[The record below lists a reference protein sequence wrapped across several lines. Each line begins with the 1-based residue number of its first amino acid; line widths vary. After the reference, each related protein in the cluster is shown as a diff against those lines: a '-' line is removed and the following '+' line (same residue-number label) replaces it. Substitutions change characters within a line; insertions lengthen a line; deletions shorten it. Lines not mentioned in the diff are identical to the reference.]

1 MLIQFFFVIFLI
13 HFGTS
18 ISNQEDL
25 SVSKYF
31 HVGCLKLNSD
41 NEFIMNY
48 IQENSLSPYQTFSS
62 SNMTIELCFRLCRQW
77 IILINKN
84 HTKCI
89 CLYTMTKPN
98 EFNEFLGEF
107 LSINNCTSNN
117 LQIYS
122 LTEDVDLLPLTSLS
136 NYDWSLDGCYYLHGI
151 QTYRVNLLLND
162 IDYNQGIDTCR
173 KHCQMM
179 RQTNYFSFF
188 LSLKKSCYCL
198 PIEVSQPVIPKAVRK
213 PLIHCSFLP
222 YIKSGFENFLNQTE
236 INTDTVVKIN
246 VQRYC
251 SPAFIF
257 DRNLYQCLKFIPLS
271 IQNTYTKINANENCL
286 PILIKTYEQWN
297 YLISKSFI
305 LRTRT
310 FIKIDHNSTYIFNNL
325 FKSKISSLTS
335 NDLCIVIIQTNLN
348 RSLSY
353 DLLPCS
359 TAHSSGSVLCSQKPL
374 ETIMSDQTEFKTIN
388 IEEQS
393 SIVDNIS
400 CPSEFVLFNNMCYY
414 VHTYFIFNTL
424 NGERVCSDKYS
435 NSTLVKFKSHEWAN
449 VNATRFLGRSFDDIR
464 LEFFYY
470 QLEKKLINESKN
482 DTNKKHWL
490 RLLLGDKTD
499 HNECILRYFI
509 RSSGA
514 FTAFHRCNH
523 GGHPVC
529 QCEPIRNN
537 ISQILLI
544 NETQNNISQIKNDS
558 LEISIKIESSTIE
571 LISSILSNSTNLSI
585 ISDETIIP
593 ICDNCTNLIADE
605 DLLNNETNVDY
616 KLNNDNI
623 LITTIPPHFN
633 YLRLAMIITGSLITL
648 VILIIGII
656 FVILYIRQTCGS
668 YSMRNGTR
676 DPSRRAQRRST
687 STTSNDIS
695 NRPAVIYN
703 RLNSRPPSTTIDVD
717 MIDPF
722 NNSRANDDTVQ
733 LLPQSITNPP
743 IFNENILTKIDEE
756 PLYAKMQSS
765 NEK

>member
-31 HVGCLKLNSD
+31 HIGCLKLNSD
-41 NEFIMNY
+41 NKFIMNY

-179 RQTNYFSFF
+179 
-188 LSLKKSCYCL
+188 L
-198 PIEVSQPVIPKAVRK
+198 SQPVIPKAVRK

-393 SIVDNIS
+393 SIVGNIS

-414 VHTYFIFNTL
+414 VHTYFIFNIL

-435 NSTLVKFKSHEWAN
+435 NSTLVKFKSHGWAN

-470 QLEKKLINESKN
+470 QLENKLINESKN

-499 HNECILRYFI
+499 HNDCILRY
-509 RSSGA
+509 
-514 FTAFHRCNH
+514 
-523 GGHPVC
+523 
-529 QCEPIRNN
+529 
-537 ISQILLI
+537 L
-544 NETQNNISQIKNDS
+544 
-558 LEISIKIESSTIE
+558 
-571 LISSILSNSTNLSI
+571 
-585 ISDETIIP
+585 
-593 ICDNCTNLIADE
+593 
-605 DLLNNETNVDY
+605 
-616 KLNNDNI
+616 
-623 LITTIPPHFN
+623 
-633 YLRLAMIITGSLITL
+633 
-648 VILIIGII
+648 
-656 FVILYIRQTCGS
+656 
-668 YSMRNGTR
+668 
-676 DPSRRAQRRST
+676 
-687 STTSNDIS
+687 
-695 NRPAVIYN
+695 
-703 RLNSRPPSTTIDVD
+703 DV
-717 MIDPF
+717 
-722 NNSRANDDTVQ
+722 
-733 LLPQSITNPP
+733 
-743 IFNENILTKIDEE
+743 
-756 PLYAKMQSS
+756 
-765 NEK
+765 